1 MVAIKSQ
8 VLYHEDLNENFLI
21 FLKFSL
27 VISIYVLPSVS
38 GSLNILTMHLAIP
51 SMLGPFSFMLRK
63 SLTQYGTLTLSTK
76 LLNWNSPL
84 HMFSLFNPTFATGH
98 SPFVLPISSLLAD
111 KLMLASHRIKVGTQV
126 IQNLHIH
133 TLHISYIYIQ
143 FIGNMCR

>member
-51 SMLGPFSFMLRK
+51 SMIGPFSLMLRK
-63 SLTQYGTLTLSTK
+63 SLAQYGTLTLSTK
-76 LLNWNSPL
+76 LLN
-84 HMFSLFNPTFATGH
+84 
-98 SPFVLPISSLLAD
+98 
-111 KLMLASHRIKVGTQV
+111 
-126 IQNLHIH
+126 
-133 TLHISYIYIQ
+133 
-143 FIGNMCR
+143 